1 MPRNF
6 GHPSRDENRDPN
18 WIFYA
23 IGVAVVLMIAI
34 GLFVS

>member
-6 GHPSRDENRDPN
+6 GHPSRDEHRDPN

-23 IGVAVVLMIAI
+23 IGAAVVLMIAI
-34 GLFVS
+34 GLFA